1 MYPNNI
7 KIEKI
12 SRLKIIKEKLKYF
25 KDEMKSQIKYILQ
38 NRKHLTKIIL
48 VKLHI

>member
-7 KIEKI
+7 KPEKLSKI
-12 SRLKIIKEKLKYF
+12 KVLKAKLKYL
-25 KDEMKSQIKYILQ
+25 KDEIKSLIKYIWH
-38 NRKHLTKIIL
+38 NRKQLSKIIL

>member
-12 SRLKIIKEKLKYF
+12 SRIKVLKEKLKYLIDAV
-25 KDEMKSQIKYILQ
+25 KKQTKYLLY
-38 NRKHLTKIIL
+38 NRKHLTKRIL

>member
-7 KIEKI
+7 KIEKL
-12 SRLKIIKEKLKYF
+12 SKIKVIKEKLRYLKYEI
-25 KDEMKSQIKYILQ
+25 KKQIKYLLH
-38 NRKHLTKIIL
+38 NRKHLTKTIL